1 MGTRKLSVG
10 VERLGKR
17 IERWQR
23 APRRRS
29 QMPEELWTRAVAL
42 GRREGAYRVARGVRI
57 NLGGLKRRMAAS
69 VEAPKGFVE
78 LTGAEILG
86 AAPPGTGTVVELSD
100 GTGIRVTVRLPG
112 PVDLTGLVTAFR
124 QRGA

>member
-1 MGTRKLSVG
+1 MGTRRLSAG
-10 VERLGKR
+10 VDRLGKR

-29 QMPEELWTRAVAL
+29 QMPEELWSRAVAL
-42 GRREGAYRVARGVRI
+42 GRKDGAYRVARGLRI
-57 NLGGLKRRMAAS
+57 NLGGLRRRMAAS
-69 VEAPKGFVE
+69 VEAPRGFVE

-86 AAPPGTGTVVELSD
+86 AASPGTGTVLELSD

>member
-1 MGTRKLSVG
+1 
-10 VERLGKR
+10 
-17 IERWQR
+17 
-23 APRRRS
+23 
-29 QMPEELWTRAVAL
+29 
-42 GRREGAYRVARGVRI
+42 VRI